1 MKREKLFYAVAFTL
15 LAVAL
20 VLTLWYKR
28 PLDIQQITGVTEPK
42 EISVFLFRRDGDTDL
57 EERMLSLSAGDEG
70 FDPLLARLEEIR
82 FRRPPTNLI
91 RIALPFSGLPEIYAD
106 EETKEAEDGEFQSL
120 TLYLSGT
127 DESGESVS
135 GKVTFEVDQWQYRN
149 FDRRVT
155 LNLAVTDSKAT
166 GQALCAE
173 LWEMAQPVESNS

>member
-1 MKREKLFYAVAFTL
+1 MKRDKLYYIVVMAV
-15 LAVAL
+15 LAVIL
-20 VLTLWYKR
+20 VATLIYKR
-28 PLDIQQITGVTEPK
+28 PLDIQQLTGVAEPK
-42 EISVFLFRRDGDTDL
+42 EISVFLFRQNGDTDL

-70 FDPLLARLEEIR
+70 FDPLLARLEEIQ

-91 RIALPFSGLPEIYAD
+91 RIVLPFSGLPGIFAD
-106 EETKEAEDGEFQSL
+106 EDTKEAEDGEFQSL

-149 FDRRVT
+149 FDREVT
-155 LNLAVTDSKAT
+155 LNLAVVDSKAT

>member
-1 MKREKLFYAVAFTL
+1 MKRDKLYYIVVMAVLGIILVATL
-15 LAVAL
+15 I
-20 VLTLWYKR
+20 YKR
-28 PLDIQQITGVTEPK
+28 PLDIQQLTGVAEPD
-42 EISVFLFRRDGDTDL
+42 ELSINITFVDGTADIEQRVLT
-57 EERMLSLSAGDEG
+57 LSAGDEG
-70 FDPLLARLEEIR
+70 FDPLLARLEEIQ

-91 RIALPFSGLPEIYAD
+91 RIALPALPEIGD
-106 EETKEAEDGEFQSL
+106 TSDTKEAEDGEFQSL

-149 FDRRVT
+149 FDREVT
-155 LNLAVTDSKAT
+155 LNLAVVDSKAT

>member
-1 MKREKLFYAVAFTL
+1 MKREKIFYITAIAV
-15 LAVAL
+15 LAAAL
-20 VLTLWYKR
+20 VAALVYKR
-28 PLDIQQITGVTEPK
+28 PLDIKTLTGVTEPDDIAITVLLVD
-42 EISVFLFRRDGDTDL
+42 EDMDTQQRDLT
-57 EERMLSLSAGDEG
+57 LSAGDEG
-70 FDPLLARLEEIR
+70 FDELLARLEELR